1 VVSMPSNLG
10 SHIERGRIIALEE
23 AKTWSSPRKAPADLW
38 QLHSKASRH
47 SKPPTPG
54 KKNQP
59 QDSASTQ
66 IRGAPIFVVATNS
79 NAIPEAEGAAAMR
92 LPFRA
97 SSSNAA
103 CESRDPIAT
112 QHLTANGL
120 PDNGARAGET
130 AHSSVQAEEPDRRN
144 TQRTIASAA
153 AMRRY
158 IQDSTL
164 ASTTLPAT
172 QSDTLTPKGPAASSN
187 AAPTNNS
194 PPHLSEDKEYTWPY
208 GVVGCEAEEVRG
220 GSQHGSWAER
230 ARASERAREREREV
244 NEVKRERERQLLS
257 LRRTTRS
264 PALRM
269 QAYADVR

>member
-1 VVSMPSNLG
+1 MPSNLG

-23 AKTWSSPRKAPADLW
+23 AKTWSSPRKASADLW

-54 KKNQP
+54 KKTQP
-59 QDSASTQ
+59 QDAASMQ
-66 IRGAPIFVVATNS
+66 MRGAPVFVVATNS
-79 NAIPEAEGAAAMR
+79 NAIPEAEGVAMR

-103 CESRDPIAT
+103 SESRDPIAP

-120 PDNGARAGET
+120 PDNSARAGET

-172 QSDTLTPKGPAASSN
+172 QSDTLTPKGPAASSH
-187 AAPTNNS
+187 AAPTTNTL
-194 PPHLSEDKEYTWPY
+194 PHLSEDKEYAWPY
-208 GVVGCEAEEVRG
+208 GVGGCEAEEVRG
-220 GSQHGSWAER
+220 CSQHGWWAER
-230 ARASERAREREREV
+230 ARASEREREV
-244 NEVKRERERQLLS
+244 NEVRRERERQLRS
-257 LRRTTRS
+257 LQRTTRK
-264 PALRM
+264 PGTHN
-269 QAYADVR
+269 ADVR